1 MFILRV
7 EHTVQNYEGWKKAFD
22 SDPIG
27 REKSGVQR
35 YRIMR
40 STDDPNYVLIDLEFE
55 NASVAEAAHDALLK
69 LWGNVDVV
77 KNPKARSVEVM
88 EDKEY

>member
-27 REKSGVQR
+27 RNKSDVRR
-35 YRIMR
+35 YRVMR
-40 STDDPNYVLIDLEFE
+40 STDDPNYVLIDLEFT
-55 NASVAEAAHDALLK
+55 NVLAAVAAHDALLK

-77 KNPKARSVEVM
+77 KNPKARVVEVL
-88 EDKEY
+88 EAKEC